1 MVQLKGTERSKYV
14 SNMFSAISKRYDLL
28 NTIISMGQHWIW
40 RRKTVEISTAN
51 SSGRALDIATGTGD
65 MAILLSRNPKISSI
79 VGLDFTPEMISIAYK
94 KSKDF
99 KNKLCYLVA
108 DSHHLPF
115 LPASFDLVTV
125 AFGIRNFTDIKNALR
140 EMNQIL
146 CSGGKITILEI
157 VKNSS
162 ESPVT
167 KLFGYYFKSIVPL
180 FGLIFAGNKNAYEY
194 LPESVSNFMTSDE
207 IEDLMIKSGFS
218 NITSKSLSFGSV
230 SIISGE
236 KI

>member
-1 MVQLKGTERSKYV
+1 M
-14 SNMFSAISKRYDLL
+14 
-28 NTIISMGQHWIW
+28 
-40 RRKTVEISTAN
+40 
-51 SSGRALDIATGTGD
+51 
-65 MAILLSRNPKISSI
+65 
-79 VGLDFTPEMISIAYK
+79 
-94 KSKDF
+94 
-99 KNKLCYLVA
+99 A
-108 DSHHLPF
+108 DSHNLPF
-115 LPASFDLVTV
+115 PPETFNLVTV
-125 AFGIRNFTDIKNALR
+125 SFGIRNFVNIDKALD
-140 EMNQIL
+140 EMNQVL
-146 CSGGKITILEI
+146 CKGGKITILEI